1 VTEESHDKLH
11 YVGHNKFYEQIL
23 VPKDNKYLG
32 KMIEVEITSSG
43 KHFMIG
49 SPLRTNFSISKP
61 FLSLIRE
68 QNFNLK
74 SIWFSTCCFVLCS
87 SLIIKILR
95 RL

>member
-23 VPKDNKYLG
+23 GPKDNKYLG

-49 SPLRTNFSISKP
+49 SPLRTNFSISKN
-61 FLSLIRE
+61 FLSFIRKL
-68 QNFNLK
+68 NFNFK
-74 SIWFSTCCFVLCS
+74 SLWFSTCFFVLCS

-95 RL
+95 QL